1 VFKTWNSWLVGQ
13 NLEVEILKFKDWCKL
28 LNLHG
33 AIDNTHISIS
43 KPNITFVK
51 HYFYHKIG
59 GYLIVA

>member
-1 VFKTWNSWLVGQ
+1 M
-13 NLEVEILKFKDWCKL
+13 EVEMLEFKDWCNL

-33 AIDNTHISIS
+33 AIDNTHISIL

-59 GYLIVA
+59 GYSIVA